1 MTSIQGRGTC
11 TWEYDDAR
19 DYWET
24 SCGEAF
30 QLVDGTP
37 ADNGMRFCPHCGHR
51 LACAVPGIEV
61 HDGVEN

>member
-1 MTSIQGRGTC
+1 MASTQECGTC
-11 TWEYDDAR
+11 IWEYDDAC

-24 SCGEAF
+24 GCGEAF

-37 ADNGMRFCPHCGHR
+37 ADNGIRFCPYCGHR
-51 LACAVPGIEV
+51 LTCAAPGIEV